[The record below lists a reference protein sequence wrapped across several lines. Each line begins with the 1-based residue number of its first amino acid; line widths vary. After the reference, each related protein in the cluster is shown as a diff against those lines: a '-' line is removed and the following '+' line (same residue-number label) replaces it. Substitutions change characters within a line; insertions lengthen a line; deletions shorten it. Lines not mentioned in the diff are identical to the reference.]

1 MIGNSKNIRENYPEK
16 AFEHKKKKPGLNLTP
31 GKASIGLRTT
41 RPDYLLLIH
50 AQIVVR

>member
-1 MIGNSKNIRENYPEK
+1 MKAPKISKKIIREK
-16 AFEHKKKKPGLNLTP
+16 AFEHKKKEPGLNLTP

-41 RPDYLLLIH
+41 RPDYLLFIH